1 MNKSRQRSPSS
12 LGSALK
18 AVVARDGRSLLR
30 ALAMRKDRQTG
41 IHEARKACRRLRGLL
56 SFLPSGETT
65 DALDEALRTMVH
77 SLAPQRDAYIA
88 TRTARLLAM
97 QHEAS
102 LTPEVIDALDHH
114 ATHVLDEALQDDPNW
129 QRRRVEARRIIDA
142 LQMLPWHAID
152 SSSAKRKLKKAARKM
167 KKAHEQA
174 KAERTPEA
182 FHRWRRRARKLR
194 YQLELLR
201 KARRLAGMKKRKTKE
216 YGERAKH
223 LSHATDQLGWR
234 QDFQIFLHAVQQL
247 PDTSGVQA
255 LRETLKSKST
265 NWLESEPPKN

>member
-1 MNKSRQRSPSS
+1 MNKSRQHGPS

-18 AVVARDGRSLLR
+18 MLVAGDCRSLLR

-56 SFLPSGETT
+56 SFLPSEQTT
-65 DALDEALRTMVH
+65 DALDEALRSIVH
-77 SLAPQRDAYIA
+77 SFAPQRDAYIA
-88 TRTARLLAM
+88 ARTARLLAT
-97 QHEAS
+97 QHETS

-114 ATHVLDEALQDDPNW
+114 AAQELDEALHDDPNW
-129 QRRRVEARRIIDA
+129 QRRRADARRIIDA
-142 LQMLPWHAID
+142 LEVLPWQIVR
-152 SSSAKRKLKKAARKM
+152 SSSAKKTLKKTARKM

-174 KAERTPEA
+174 QTERTPEA

-201 KARRLAGMKKRKTKE
+201 KARRLAGMKKRKTEK

-223 LSHATDQLGWR
+223 LGHTTDQLGWR
-234 QDFQIFLHAVQQL
+234 QDFQIFLHAVEQL
-247 PDTSGVQA
+247 PDSSGVQA
-255 LRETLKSKST
+255 LRRTLKSKST
-265 NWLESEPPKN
+265 NWSDSEPPKS